1 MAFASTA
8 SLNREPDRDRA
19 GALTV
24 EPPARSN
31 ARRGG
36 LLSQARA
43 RVDELH
49 AGCAGGRDQC
59 PGPDERKSALL
70 IGRHWPARGS
80 NGPASHPARP
90 PSVRPSVR
98 PSMHMAQPHPRP
110 PQGHV
115 SQTIRAI
122 GVEGGGVHGGHLH
135 GLDAELSSGS
145 GNGHG
150 HAPGGTLSSMM
161 EGQVPSAYDRHAVLV
176 YHDEAL
182 RWAELAAFAKR
193 GLEGGELVLCTA
205 ASEDCAFEERL
216 AARGVDVAGATRAGQ
231 LLRVPLVELFS
242 AGGMTGYVTRAL
254 ERGYPGVR
262 VCGNAAS
269 STAQLGSE
277 GMRAAER
284 EMDRLCDTLP
294 VAAMCQYDA
303 GAGTPQQVRELVG
316 AHPQVVRTDTLLLT
330 RRGEQVHLSGEID
343 VSSAQ
348 VLKAALERAADDTD
362 GRSMLVDLTKLA
374 FIDIAG
380 YDALI
385 RGTERLRSDG
395 GTLVLRGATG
405 AVLRVLDLVDIRK
418 RGDVLFI

>member
-122 GVEGGGVHGGHLH
+122 GVEGGGAFTEATCMGWTQ
-135 GLDAELSSGS
+135 SSHRGR
-145 GNGHG
+145 
-150 HAPGGTLSSMM
+150 GT
-161 EGQVPSAYDRHAVLV
+161 G
-176 YHDEAL
+176 
-182 RWAELAAFAKR
+182 
-193 GLEGGELVLCTA
+193 T
-205 ASEDCAFEERL
+205 
-216 AARGVDVAGATRAGQ
+216 
-231 LLRVPLVELFS
+231 
-242 AGGMTGYVTRAL
+242 GM
-254 ERGYPGVR
+254 
-262 VCGNAAS
+262 
-269 STAQLGSE
+269 
-277 GMRAAER
+277 
-284 EMDRLCDTLP
+284 LP
-294 VAAMCQYDA
+294 VGHFPA
-303 GAGTPQQVRELVG
+303 
-316 AHPQVVRTDTLLLT
+316 
-330 RRGEQVHLSGEID
+330 
-343 VSSAQ
+343 
-348 VLKAALERAADDTD
+348 
-362 GRSMLVDLTKLA
+362 
-374 FIDIAG
+374 
-380 YDALI
+380 
-385 RGTERLRSDG
+385 
-395 GTLVLRGATG
+395 
-405 AVLRVLDLVDIRK
+405 
-418 RGDVLFI
+418 